1 MRWIALLVLVLL
13 AGCAGAPV
21 PESAEEA
28 DPTGVL
34 RGLVVDAALR
44 PLADVNVSVAQAGQ
58 DAALAQTGVDGLF
71 RFEGL
76 APGTYVVEARKA
88 TYLSAQTLANVQAD
102 VPEPDLVQLVLAVQ
116 EDEVPFVVA
125 IAWEGYIGCAF
136 TYGNLCSAPAQL
148 GYDILGDS
156 SAHLFWSEYVDVGRV
171 PDLVQAE
178 AVWHATLPTSE
189 ELKPIFGWS
198 EPVAWQQLQ
207 YGGTFF
213 SESVRS
219 PSFHRLDAEL
229 LAEPQVGVTAGL
241 VVEFYSGGDVSSPT
255 GLTLNQPVRLF
266 LHNFYGYLP
275 PEAWRFATDGA
286 PPGP

>member
-1 MRWIALLVLVLL
+1 MRVAVPLVLLLL
-13 AGCAGAPV
+13 AGCTQAPASDAPV
-21 PESAEEA
+21 EAERG
-28 DPTGVL
+28 GVV
-34 RGLVVDAALR
+34 RVLVVDVAVR
-44 PLADVNVSVAQAGQ
+44 PLADVNVTLAQAGQ
-58 DAALAQTGVDGLF
+58 AVRSAPTDAEGLV

-76 APGTYVVEARKA
+76 AFGTYAVEARKA
-88 TYLSAQTLANVQAD
+88 TYLSAQALATVQD
-102 VPEPDLVQLVLAVQ
+102 VAAEPPLVQMTLSVQ
-116 EDEVPFVVA
+116 QDEVPFAVA
-125 IAWEGYIGCAF
+125 IAWDGYIGCAF

-148 GYDILGDS
+148 GYDVLGDS
-156 SAHLFWSEYVDVGRV
+156 SAHLFWSEYVDVARV

-178 AVWHATLPTSE
+178 AVWEATLPTSE

-219 PSFHRLDAEL
+219 PSFHRLNATL
-229 LAEPQVGVTAGL
+229 LAGPQVGVAAGL
-241 VVEFYSGGDVSSPT
+241 VVEFYSGGTTMNPT
-255 GLTLNQPVRLF
+255 GLTLNQPLRLF

-275 PEAWRFATDGA
+275 PDAWRFVTDGP